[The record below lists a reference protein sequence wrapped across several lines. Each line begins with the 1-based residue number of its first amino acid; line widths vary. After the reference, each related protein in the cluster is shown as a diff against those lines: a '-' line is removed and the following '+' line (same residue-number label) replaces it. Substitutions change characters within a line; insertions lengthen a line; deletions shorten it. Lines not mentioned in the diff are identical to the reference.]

1 MVKKVSDDG
10 FSARA
15 FWTQGAEGGLLDK
28 PEWIRVMEPKTK
40 LQSSY
45 GPIGISE
52 QAHIDALELWKQ
64 GTFARVDHNKNDPSK
79 EFAIEI
85 EDAKWVPGD
94 GLYLSVKG
102 DRKEVKMLK
111 EGKAKPS
118 IEVSIPSKE
127 DYDGEWRRAK
137 KYIPTGLGIMIE
149 GEAMGEN
156 VGAFAPDMINAIGG
170 IPNNEGDNMGNEE
183 ENETFDQEKVDG
195 FFTDF
200 EKNIKENKEDVI
212 GKIEDYRTNLDKL
225 YGEKNVPL
233 DVMEK
238 FVDIYKSAKTSEET
252 PPDDNSEDKTKE
264 LLKKLK
270 GIEAEKKK
278 KDELAEEFKGRI
290 SEVESL
296 LIERMMNDAKKDGV
310 HVELIDI
317 EGKSYEQ
324 VSKEIEIEKKRAEVY
339 GKKIPSDGNPNP
351 ASSPPKKRGLFDE
364 RGYID
369 DKSYEEAKKESPF
382 FNSKKQS
389 NKLSEIF
396 GRK

>member
-1 MVKKVSDDG
+1 MVKKVSDNG

-40 LQSSY
+40 LQSRY

-52 QAHIDALELWKQ
+52 QAHIDALEMWKQ
-64 GTFARVDHNKNDPSK
+64 GTFARVDHNKDDPSK

-102 DRKEVKMLK
+102 DRNEVKMLK

-137 KYIPTGLGIMIE
+137 KYIPTGLGIMID

-156 VGAFAPDMINAIGG
+156 VGAFAPDMLNAIGG
-170 IPNNEGDNMGNEE
+170 IPNNEGDNMGNDEANEE
-183 ENETFDQEKVDG
+183 QINEKVG
-195 FFTDF
+195 SFFTEF
-200 EKNIKENKEDVI
+200 ENSIKENKEDVL
-212 GKIEDYRTNLDKL
+212 GKIEDYRGDLKNIYGDKDI
-225 YGEKNVPL
+225 PF
-233 DVMEK
+233 DAMER
-238 FVDIYKSAKTSEET
+238 FMDIYKTAKASDVE
-252 PPDDNSEDKTKE
+252 PDVKPEDKTKE

-296 LIERMMNDAKKDGV
+296 LIERMLSDASKEGV

-351 ASSPPKKRGLFDE
+351 GSSPPKKRGLFDE
-364 RGYID
+364 NGYVD
-369 DKSYEEAKKESPF
+369 DKSYEEAKKNSPF
-382 FNSKKQS
+382 FNNDKQT